1 MNISSQDINK
11 RSDLHGFFGIILH
24 PAKAAD
30 LSAEPNHAHGPI
42 TTNVSGAMVGMVT
55 CGSGNLIS
63 FDFGGQ

>member
-1 MNISSQDINK
+1 MKIRSQDISN
-11 RSDLHGFFGIILH
+11 RSDLHGFFWHHFH

-30 LSAEPNHAHGPI
+30 LSTARNHLQAPK
-42 TTNVSGAMVGMVT
+42 TKFSGAMVGMVT

>member
-30 LSAEPNHAHGPI
+30 LSTEPNHARGPM
-42 TTNVSGAMVGMVT
+42 TTSSRAMVGMVT

>member
-1 MNISSQDINK
+1 MKIRSQDISN
-11 RSDLHGFFGIILH
+11 RSDKHDFFGIILH

-30 LSAEPNHAHGPI
+30 LSTARNHLQAPK
-42 TTNVSGAMVGMVT
+42 TKFSVAMVGMVT